1 MSKYVWSGPGVV
13 TVHGPANRPDP
24 PIVITEGEVI
34 DTADPALPA
43 PIREWIKTHGTPEL
57 EPEDETS

>member
-1 MSKYVWSGPGVV
+1 MSEYVWPGPGVV
-13 TVHGPANRPDP
+13 TVHGLAHRPDP

-43 PIREWIKTHGTPEL
+43 PIREWIRAHGTPVPES
-57 EPEDETS
+57 EDETS